1 MKTIFTIFFC
11 VLFTIN
17 IQSQSTISA
26 GNVSG
31 TWTKAGSPYKIQ
43 GEIKV
48 PKGSTLV
55 LQPGTVVEFQD
66 TFGLRVEGVLKAEG
80 KRGDSIYFKP
90 RTGVNMAGRG
100 YTWAGIYYFNNF
112 ETDTIRFR
120 FCSFEGVKKGF
131 NYGKGLGVFYALQS
145 VGGSPI
151 IIKNSSFLYNN
162 NKVDQAGCLYL
173 SGNYVILDSLYFQ
186 STAAVIE
193 SSRGLIGIDSSLGF
207 NIQNIRFNIVKNVI
221 SFSPIASFKTNFGG
235 VLDNISNDSNT
246 YFYMTLAYSRN
257 VTIQNLKITGIGTLF
272 MRDNRNV
279 ILINSI
285 FTGSSRHALR
295 TFGNM
300 TGCIVENCLFT
311 KCGNRVSNPG
321 YSSID
326 IHSSGPL
333 FKNCKML
340 DNITGISVS
349 QDYGSGTPLFLNCIF
364 SSQNSPVGGA
374 EGYPVFI
381 NCNFV
386 NNYFNFKPINSNT
399 LPLGAGFGISRE
411 FYNSRPYF
419 YNCVFWGNND
429 SFDNNNSI
437 VLFGKAVKVDMYNC
451 IIQGDSSKGIVCYDD
466 NFNQKIPLVRS
477 NVVYTNSTGNNP
489 GFIDSASGNF
499 QLINTCSQRA
509 YAINKGSSGN
519 LLSQYPYNILNSVY
533 KVNIYNTTDLA
544 GNPRV
549 TDDTLDIGCYE
560 SAGNKRNLKLLSSFT
575 DTTLCYG
582 GNNTY
587 SSKTAGA
594 VQQYQWQQK
603 QNNAIS
609 TIANTRTLSLSN
621 IKQNGYQ
628 YRLQVINNECLP
640 LKDSSAWFSVSVN
653 SPVKKGITQ
662 NKDTLYQK
670 DTVEFST
677 VSQNYTQIK
686 WSTGATSPILKLKGS
701 SFNTLGTHAISV
713 EAIKNTGCTETDT
726 AYVYIKA
733 NSSIHSKQAIYGI
746 KIYPQPSQ
754 SILNIAIGESISN
767 AIGFGGAFFYISNID
782 GKILMQQG
790 LSHSKLSLPIHH
802 LESGIYIITI
812 SINNELFHLKWIK
825 E

>member
-11 VLFTIN
+11 VLFTLTL
-17 IQSQSTISA
+17 QSQTTISA

-31 TWTKAGSPYKIQ
+31 TWTKVGSPYKIQ

-55 LQPGTVVEFQD
+55 LHPGTVVEFQD

-120 FCSFEGVKKGF
+120 FCSFEGVKKGIRNNVT
-131 NYGKGLGVFYALQS
+131 NYAILSK
-145 VGGSPI
+145 GGSPVV
-151 IIKNSSFLYNN
+151 IKNTSFLYNN
-162 NKVDQAGCLYL
+162 SKVDQGGNIFL
-173 SGNYVILDSLYFQ
+173 SRNRVILDSLYFQ
-186 STAAVIE
+186 SKASVII
-193 SSRGLIGIDSSLGF
+193 SYSGGVFIDSSLGF
-207 NIQNIRFNIVKNVI
+207 DIRNIRYNNNINALVYNGDILINSSQLGGQIQNIY
-221 SFSPIASFKTNFGG
+221 
-235 VLDNISNDSNT
+235 NDSNT
-246 YFYMTLAYSRN
+246 SLSINVGRCNNITLNNLALVDNATLIMADNKNLILRNSTFSR
-257 VTIQNLKITGIGTLF
+257 TKRYAIRTL
-272 MRDNRNV
+272 R
-279 ILINSI
+279 
-285 FTGSSRHALR
+285 
-295 TFGNM
+295 NM

-311 KCGNRVSNPG
+311 KCGSYTSNPG
-321 YSSID
+321 FSSIEV
-326 IHSSGPL
+326 HSSGPL

-340 DNITGISVS
+340 DNITSVS
-349 QDYGSGTPLFLNCIF
+349 VAQEYGPGTPMFLNCIF
-364 SSQNSPVGGA
+364 SSKTAPGGSA

-386 NNYFNFKPINSNT
+386 NNSYPKKNRSGSDFWPYQ
-399 LPLGAGFGISRE
+399 AGYGVVRE

-429 SFDNNNSI
+429 SFGNNNSI
-437 VLFGKAVKVDMYNC
+437 VLVGKSVKVDMYNC

-466 NFNQKIPLVRS
+466 NINQKIPLVRS
-477 NVVYTNSTGNNP
+477 NVVYSNSSGNTP

-560 SAGNKRNLKLLSSFT
+560 SAGNKRNLKLLSSFS

-582 GNNTY
+582 GNNSY
-587 SSKTAGA
+587 SSKTSGA

-609 TIANTRTLSLSN
+609 TIANTRSLSLSN

-653 SPVKKGITQ
+653 SPIKKGITQ

-746 KIYPQPSQ
+746 KIYPSPSQ
-754 SILNIAIGESISN
+754 SQLTIEGKGVIEILMNTT
-767 AIGFGGAFFYISNID
+767 D
-782 GKILMQQG
+782 GKLIQINQVSKEPETIDISSLPQG
-790 LSHSKLSLPIHH
+790 L
-802 LESGIYIITI
+802 YIITLRLSTGEI
-812 SINNELFHLKWIK
+812 HSMRVVK

>member
-1 MKTIFTIFFC
+1 
-11 VLFTIN
+11 
-17 IQSQSTISA
+17 
-26 GNVSG
+26 
-31 TWTKAGSPYKIQ
+31 
-43 GEIKV
+43 
-48 PKGSTLV
+48 
-55 LQPGTVVEFQD
+55 
-66 TFGLRVEGVLKAEG
+66 
-80 KRGDSIYFKP
+80 
-90 RTGVNMAGRG
+90 
-100 YTWAGIYYFNNF
+100 
-112 ETDTIRFR
+112 
-120 FCSFEGVKKGF
+120 
-131 NYGKGLGVFYALQS
+131 
-145 VGGSPI
+145 
-151 IIKNSSFLYNN
+151 
-162 NKVDQAGCLYL
+162 
-173 SGNYVILDSLYFQ
+173 
-186 STAAVIE
+186 
-193 SSRGLIGIDSSLGF
+193 
-207 NIQNIRFNIVKNVI
+207 
-221 SFSPIASFKTNFGG
+221 
-235 VLDNISNDSNT
+235 
-246 YFYMTLAYSRN
+246 
-257 VTIQNLKITGIGTLF
+257 
-272 MRDNRNV
+272 
-279 ILINSI
+279 
-285 FTGSSRHALR
+285 
-295 TFGNM
+295 M

-349 QDYGSGTPLFLNCIF
+349 QDYGPGTPLFLNCIF

-466 NFNQKIPLVRS
+466 NINQKIPLVRS

-560 SAGNKRNLKLLSSFT
+560 SAGTKRSLKLLSSFS

-587 SSKTAGA
+587 SSKTSGA

-603 QNNAIS
+603 QNNTFS

-621 IKQNGYQ
+621 IKQSGYQ

-686 WSTGATSPILKLKGS
+686 WSTGATTPILKLKGS

-746 KIYPQPSQ
+746 KIYPSPSQ
-754 SILNIAIGESISN
+754 SQLTIEGKGVTEILM
-767 AIGFGGAFFYISNID
+767 YTTD
-782 GKILMQQG
+782 GKLIQTNQVSKEHETIDISSLSQG
-790 LSHSKLSLPIHH
+790 L
-802 LESGIYIITI
+802 YIITLRLSTGEI
-812 SINNELFHLKWIK
+812 HSMRVVK